1 MYTYHRY
8 RLRCEMK
15 IGKQGKAPVKLKR
28 TTTTSQKIGAIIRVI
43 VLIGLLVGIVWSQNN
58 LVITKDY
65 TYKSDRIPKTFV
77 GYTIAHVT
85 DLHNTSV
92 NAIGAVD
99 RCNPDLILVTGGL
112 VDDSNNFKHTAKDI
126 KKLASIAPTYYVL
139 GAGDTNF
146 RNEIAAAIGDSAVL
160 IEDGAVSINA
170 PKVDESAFI
179 DKYIGSKIVS
189 DANNGDELAKQY
201 IEYTKK
207 TLMEDANKT
216 LLISGFTA
224 RENNAISLEEIYEV
238 IGTDKEVFQVSMAH
252 QIGLYDDLSNAD
264 IDIVF
269 SGETHGTNAINS
281 SYKKGVYNRYG
292 TTLFLN
298 GGVGNNS
305 KYPSR
310 IMNYPEVIA
319 VTLSDGTI
327 KDENPLEKLLSHFIS
342 DVGTKFDDDGGF
354 KEYTYE
360 YGNSYYVE
368 PK

>member
-1 MYTYHRY
+1 
-8 RLRCEMK
+8 MK

-28 TTTTSQKIGAIIRVI
+28 TTTTSQKIGAIFRII
-43 VLIGLLVGIVWSQNN
+43 LLIALLLGLVWSQNN

-65 TYKSDRIPKTFV
+65 TYKSDRLPKTFV

-85 DLHNTSV
+85 DLHNTGVSC
-92 NAIGAVD
+92 IGAVE
-99 RCNPDLILVTGGL
+99 RSNPDIILVTGGL
-112 VDDSNNFKHTAKDI
+112 IDDSNNYKKSAKDI
-126 KKLASIAPTYYVL
+126 KKLSNIAPTYYVL
-139 GAGDTNF
+139 GEGDIAF
-146 RNEIAAAIGDSAVL
+146 KSEIQSAIGDSAVL
-160 IEDGAVSINA
+160 IENGAISVPA

-179 DKYIGSKIVS
+179 DKYIGSKIIN
-189 DANNGDELAKQY
+189 DANAGHELSQKY

-207 TLMEDANKT
+207 SLAEDANKT
-216 LLISGFTA
+216 LMFSGFTA
-224 RENNAISLEEIYEV
+224 NESANISLEEIYEV
-238 IGTDKEVFQVSMAH
+238 IGTEKEIFQVAMAH
-252 QIGLYDDLSNAD
+252 QIGMYEDLSNAD

-269 SGETHGTNAINS
+269 SGETHGTDMLKS
-281 SYKKGVYNRYG
+281 MYPSYKKGVYNRYG

-298 GGVGNNS
+298 GGVGNLS
-305 KYPSR
+305 AYPSR
-310 IMNYPEVIA
+310 LFNYPEVIA